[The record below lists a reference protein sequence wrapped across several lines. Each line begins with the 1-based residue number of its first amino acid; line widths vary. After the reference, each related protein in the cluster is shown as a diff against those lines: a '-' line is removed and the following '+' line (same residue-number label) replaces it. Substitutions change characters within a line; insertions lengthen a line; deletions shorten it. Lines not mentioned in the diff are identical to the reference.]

1 MSKQPFVNFS
11 LHVPSQQCAF
21 TLIELLVALT
31 ILALLITLALPSSR
45 HLLLSNQASSQLE
58 TLGAGLNY
66 TRSQAI
72 FRQEKITF
80 CKSSNH
86 KTCGGNWRD
95 GQIIIDNKG
104 TVLRVFSTLPKNAN
118 LIWNSSGG
126 NDDTII
132 WLPSGY
138 TNGQR
143 GTFYYCAP
151 HQDVVH
157 SQSLTLLNTGRWYVA
172 TMNAGDYGRFCGIP

>member
-1 MSKQPFVNFS
+1 MNFS
-11 LHVPSQQCAF
+11 IPVSPKFHAF
-21 TLIELLVALT
+21 TLMELLIALT
-31 ILALLITLALPSSR
+31 ILTLLITLAIPASR
-45 HLLLSNQASSQLE
+45 HLLLSTQAASQLE
-58 TLGAGLNY
+58 TLGTGLNY
-66 TRSQAI
+66 ARSQAI

-80 CKSSNH
+80 CKSTNH

-104 TVLRVFSTLPKNAN
+104 TVLRVFSALPKNAN
-118 LIWNSSGG
+118 LIWNGSGG
-126 NDDTII
+126 NDDTIV

-151 HQDVVH
+151 HQDASH

-172 TMNAGDYGRFCGIP
+172 TMNAVDYGRFCGGE